1 MTSAIHKINFIA
13 VLFYLTAQFTFSQAR
28 EHETN
33 LPDRIKYSEELFVQ
47 TDRDIYVVGESVL
60 FKIFKLNGITRTP
73 GNISKVV
80 YIELLDDLN
89 NPVTQLKV
97 GVNGF
102 SGSGELRLPETLQT
116 GNYLLRSCTHWMQN
130 FPGNLFSYK
139 RISVINPFE
148 DINKIK
154 IPLPGQQPDSIVFY
168 PESGSLVSGIETL
181 VGFRCF
187 NSDGTPAGITGI
199 VMDSDN
205 DTLCRVKTD
214 YTGYGFFSIKP
225 SGNRE
230 IYLITGQINK
240 NSKKFPL
247 PSVMDHGIALSV
259 KISPDKDFFKIKIQ
273 RNRNKDKAPKKMFL
287 SISPVSRVPVNKEL
301 ILNTDTM
308 ILLSKDSL
316 PYGLTNIR
324 IIEED
329 GFTVAGRWV
338 YNEKKEHIN
347 YKISLQNQAYPTRG
361 KVKIDITATDKDGN
375 PVKSDLMI
383 SVVKSFAVD
392 KSNCSNLPGL
402 MQLPVLATIAKDQD
416 HFDLNDYLIFHS
428 NDGILRNTDKNNSE
442 DISAYLPELRGHQV
456 SGIIRNTTTG
466 NSINNENVV
475 LSFVG
480 EKARCSFSKTD
491 NNGCFNFVINEYG
504 TREIVIQPFSP
515 ALDDYYVELNNPFP
529 EASVRYKT
537 FPFSPDSSQLA
548 GINNAIISMQV
559 KNIYEPFLNRNVVKR
574 VYEEPDFFGKP
585 DDTVYIS
592 RFIELNSLKEII
604 KELVPWVSIYKNN
617 GKTRFS
623 LVNGPLS
630 LPFETDPFMVVDG
643 VPVYDPDLILTIDPG
658 DLKKIE
664 LLRERY
670 LVSDIIL
677 EGIIHFIT
685 KKGNLSALE
694 FDKPVFRREFETL
707 QLQHR
712 FENPDYSTD
721 TLKNSR
727 IPDFRN
733 TLYWNPDLNTGDSGK
748 TSVEFYTSDEPGEY
762 TIIVEGMTSDG
773 KTCRSEMRFLV
784 NDNNS
789 PAR

>member
-1 MTSAIHKINFIA
+1 MTSLTHKINFIV
-13 VLFYLTAQFTFSQAR
+13 VLFYFTSQFSFSQAKGN
-28 EHETN
+28 EIN
-33 LPDRIKYSEELFVQ
+33 LSDRIKYSEELFVQ
-47 TDRDIYVVGESVL
+47 TDRDIYIVGESVL
-60 FKIFKLNGITRTP
+60 FKIFKLNGITRTS

-116 GNYLLRSCTHWMQN
+116 GNYLIRSCTHWMQN
-130 FPGNLFSYK
+130 FPGNLLSYK
-139 RISVINPFE
+139 RISVINPFD
-148 DINKIK
+148 DIKKIK
-154 IPLPGQQPDSIVFY
+154 IPVAGQLPDSIVFY
-168 PESGSLVSGIETL
+168 PESGSLVSGIENI
-181 VGFRCF
+181 VGLRCF
-187 NSDGTPAGITGI
+187 SSNGAPAGITGI

-225 SGNRE
+225 SGNGE
-230 IYLITGQINK
+230 IYLTTGQINS

-247 PSVMDHGIALSV
+247 PPVMDSGIALSV
-259 KISPDKDFFKIKIQ
+259 KISDDKDFFKIKIQ
-273 RNRNKDKAPKKMFL
+273 RNGNLNKVAKKMCL
-287 SISPVSRVPVNKEL
+287 SYSPVSMVPIKKEL
-301 ILNTDTM
+301 ILDTDTL
-308 ILLSKDSL
+308 ILLRRDSL
-316 PYGLTNIR
+316 PYGLSYIR

-329 GFTVAGRWV
+329 SFPVTGRWV

-347 YKISLQNQAYPTRG
+347 YRIRPQNQAYSTRE
-361 KVKIDITATDKDGN
+361 KVKIDITATDTDGN
-375 PVKSDLMI
+375 PVQSDLMI

-392 KSNCSNLPGL
+392 KTNCSNLPGIT
-402 MQLPVLATIAKDQD
+402 QLPVLATMVRDQD
-416 HFDLNDYLIFHS
+416 HFDLNDYLTFYS
-428 NDGILRNTDKNNSE
+428 NEGNLRNTDKNSPE
-442 DISAYLPELRGHQV
+442 AVSAYLPELRGHLV
-456 SGIIRNTTTG
+456 SGTIRNTTTG
-466 NSINNENVV
+466 NSLNNENIV

-480 EKARCSFSKTD
+480 KKARCSFSKTD
-491 NNGCFNFVINEYG
+491 DNGCFNFVINEYG
-504 TREIVIQPFSP
+504 TREIVIQPMSP
-515 ALDDYYVELNNPFP
+515 ELNDYYVELNNPFP

-537 FPFSPDSSQLA
+537 FPFYPDSSRLA
-548 GINNAIISMQV
+548 EINNAIISMQV
-559 KNIYEPFLNRNVVKR
+559 KKIYEPFLKRNAVR
-574 VYEEPDFFGKP
+574 PFYEEPDFFGEP
-585 DDTVYIS
+585 DDTVFIP
-592 RFIELNSLKEII
+592 RFIELNSLREII
-604 KELVPWVSIYKNN
+604 KELVPWVNIYKNN
-617 GKTRFS
+617 GKSKFK
-623 LVNGPLS
+623 LLNGPLS
-630 LPFETDPFMVVDG
+630 LPFEKDPLMIVDG
-643 VPVYDPDLILTIDPG
+643 VPVFDPDLILTIDPG

-707 QLQHR
+707 QLQYR

-721 TLKNSR
+721 TLKKNR

-733 TLYWNPDLNTGDSGK
+733 TLYWNPDLKTGDSGE
-748 TSVEFYTSDEPGEY
+748 TAVEFYTSDEPGEY

-784 NDNNS
+784 RDNNS

>member
-1 MTSAIHKINFIA
+1 MTSLIHKINLIV
-13 VLFYLTAQFTFSQAR
+13 VLFYLTSQFSFSQER
-28 EHETN
+28 GYEIK
-33 LPDRIKYSEELFVQ
+33 LPEGIKYSEELFVQ

-80 YIELLDDLN
+80 YIELLDDFN

-116 GNYLLRSCTHWMQN
+116 GNYLIRSCTNWMQN

-154 IPLPGQQPDSIVFY
+154 IPVSGQQPDSIVFY
-168 PESGSLVSGIETL
+168 PEGGSLVSGIETV

-187 NSDGTPAGITGI
+187 NSTGMPAAITGI
-199 VMDSDN
+199 IMDSDN

-214 YTGYGFFSIKP
+214 YTGYGFFSVKP
-225 SGNRE
+225 SRNRE
-230 IYLITGQINK
+230 NYLISGQINK
-240 NSKKFPL
+240 NGKKFPL
-247 PSVMDHGIALSV
+247 PPVMDTGIALSV
-259 KISPDKDFFKIKIQ
+259 KISPDNNFFKIRIQ
-273 RNRNKDKAPKKMFL
+273 RNGNKDTVPKK
-287 SISPVSRVPVNKEL
+287 ISLFYSPGSLGPVKKEL
-301 ILNTDTM
+301 TLGTDTM

-324 IIEED
+324 IIDED
-329 GFTVAGRWV
+329 GSPVAGRWV
-338 YNEKKEHIN
+338 YNERKEHLN
-347 YKISLQNQAYPTRG
+347 YKISLQNQTYSTRE
-361 KVKIDITATDKDGN
+361 KVKIDITATDTDGN

-392 KSNCSNLPGL
+392 KTNCSNLPGL
-402 MQLPVLATIAKDQD
+402 MQLPVLATMAKDKD
-416 HFDLNDYLIFHS
+416 HFDLNDYLIFYS
-428 NDGILRNTDKNNSE
+428 NEGILLNTDKNSSE
-442 DISAYLPELRGHQV
+442 VISPYLPELRGHLV

-466 NSINNENVV
+466 NSINNENIV

-480 EKARCSFSKTD
+480 ETARCSFSKTD
-491 NNGCFNFVINEYG
+491 NNGCFNFVINEFG
-504 TREIVIQPFSP
+504 TREIVIQPMSP
-515 ALDDYYVELNNPFP
+515 ALNDYYVELDNPFP
-529 EASVRYKT
+529 ESSVRYKT
-537 FPFSPDSSQLA
+537 FPFYPDSSQIA
-548 GINNAIISMQV
+548 EINNAIISMQV
-559 KNIYEPFLNRNVVKR
+559 KNIYEPFLKRNIVNP
-574 VYEEPDFFGKP
+574 VYEEPDFFGEP
-585 DDTVYIS
+585 DDTVIIS
-592 RFIELNSLKEII
+592 RFIELNSLREII
-604 KELVPWVSIYKNN
+604 NELVPWINIYKNN
-617 GKTRFS
+617 GKSKFR
-623 LVNGPLS
+623 LLNGPLS
-630 LPFETDPFMVVDG
+630 LPFEKDPFMIVDG

-658 DLKKIE
+658 ELKKIE

-712 FENPDYSTD
+712 FDNPDYSTD

-748 TSVEFYTSDEPGEY
+748 TTVEFYTSDEPGEY

-784 NDNNS
+784 SAKNS
-789 PAR
+789 PAL